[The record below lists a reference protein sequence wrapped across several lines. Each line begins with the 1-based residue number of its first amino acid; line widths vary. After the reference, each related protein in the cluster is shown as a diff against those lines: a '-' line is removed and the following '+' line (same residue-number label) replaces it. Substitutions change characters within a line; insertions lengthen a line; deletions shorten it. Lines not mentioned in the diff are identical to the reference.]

1 MTEHLTEH
9 LSLYAVGLSIV
20 VAVMAVCLIFNTANA
35 FGL

>member
-20 VAVMAVCLIFNTANA
+20 VAVMGLWLIFTTD
-35 FGL
+35 FGLS